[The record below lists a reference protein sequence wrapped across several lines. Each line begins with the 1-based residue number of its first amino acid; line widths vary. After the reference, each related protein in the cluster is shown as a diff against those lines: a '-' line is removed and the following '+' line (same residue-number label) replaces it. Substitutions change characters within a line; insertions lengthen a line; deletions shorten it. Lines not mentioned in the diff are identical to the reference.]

1 MLTSILSIYIA
12 SLIQKN
18 VVENIGPPPEI
29 VKIEDSSSED
39 FEGLNKLPTKDPLM
53 ISPIIDAK
61 SSLAMDIN
69 TGMVLYEKN
78 INARLPIA
86 SITKLMTIMIIL
98 EENNLDDV
106 VKISHNAAST
116 GGTSMGLRPG
126 EKIKVKNLLLGALI
140 QSANDA
146 AIALAEYNSETVE
159 AFIEK
164 MNTKALT
171 LGLLNTHYSNPAGL
185 DDKNNYSSAYD
196 LAKLSRYVYQKQFIK
211 QAAGIKDTKVT
222 SVEGAYTHN
231 LTSTNDL
238 LGNKYY
244 KVKGLKTGTTDA
256 AGLCLI
262 SIAENDK
269 GNEILTIVLDSPAR
283 FTETKIIIDWIFR
296 AYTWQ

>member
-12 SLIQKN
+12 SIIQKN
-18 VVENIGPPPEI
+18 IVENIGLPPEI
-29 VKIEDSSSED
+29 VKIATETAEDPENSTS
-39 FEGLNKLPTKDPLM
+39 LPTKNPLM
-53 ISPIIDAK
+53 IKPIIEAK
-61 SSLAMDIN
+61 SSLAMDIS

-78 INARLPIA
+78 IHDRLPIA
-86 SITKLMTIMIIL
+86 SITKLMTIMITL
-98 EENNLDDV
+98 EENNLEDV
-106 VKISHNAAST
+106 VTISKNAANT
-116 GGTSMGLRPG
+116 GGTSMGLKAG
-126 EKIKVKNLLLGALI
+126 EKIKVKDLLEGALI

-146 AIALAEYNSETVE
+146 AIALAENNAKTVE
-159 AFIEK
+159 EFTKK
-164 MNTKALT
+164 MNKKALT

-185 DDKNNYSSAYD
+185 EDKDNYSSAYD
-196 LAKLSRYVYQKQFIK
+196 LAKLSRYIYQKQFIK
-211 QAAGIKDTKVT
+211 QVASTKDTTVT
-222 SVEGAYTHN
+222 SVGGDYTHK

-269 GNEILTIVLDSPAR
+269 GNEILTIVLNSPSR